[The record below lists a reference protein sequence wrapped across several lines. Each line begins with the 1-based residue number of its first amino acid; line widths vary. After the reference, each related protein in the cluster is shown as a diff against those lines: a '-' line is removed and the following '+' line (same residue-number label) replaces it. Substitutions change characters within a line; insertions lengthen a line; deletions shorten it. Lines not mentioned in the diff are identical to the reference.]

1 MWVPGKRGRNPTSP
15 TSLAP
20 QSQRSRA
27 PCCRVQ
33 AATDSCGWRPWPV
46 RHPTLHAPTV
56 RAVCRRACSYDVL
69 EDCFIEPSGSGS
81 GVDALQAPPPVARMK
96 QVKQVQGH
104 RIIF

>member
-1 MWVPGKRGRNPTSP
+1 MGAIQDPQPVWLHSP
-15 TSLAP
+15 SDPELLA
-20 QSQRSRA
+20 A
-27 PCCRVQ
+27 ECKE

-96 QVKQVQGH
+96 QVKQVLEH

>member
-1 MWVPGKRGRNPTSP
+1 
-15 TSLAP
+15 
-20 QSQRSRA
+20 
-27 PCCRVQ
+27 
-33 AATDSCGWRPWPV
+33 
-46 RHPTLHAPTV
+46 V